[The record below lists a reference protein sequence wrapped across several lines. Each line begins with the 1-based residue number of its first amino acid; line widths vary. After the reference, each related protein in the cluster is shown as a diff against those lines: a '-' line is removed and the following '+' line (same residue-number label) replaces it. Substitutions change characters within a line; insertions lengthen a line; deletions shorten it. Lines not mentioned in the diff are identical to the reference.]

1 MPELKA
7 ARLAAGAILAGLMA
21 TGSVLAQTAPLGE
34 QVPTLKVVY
43 YAADM
48 GPEFEQSA
56 RALSAEWQKLGLDL
70 QLVPVQF
77 STFVSQFIVGGQLE
91 DIGVFTVGADPDRVD
106 PAYWVHD
113 IAACGQRRNG
123 SKFCDEAYTEMAT
136 AQRSM
141 IDSAERIAAVHRLQ
155 EKFVE

>member
-1 MPELKA
+1 MTSRGLVSTLAIGAMLAAPAVWAQSTLGEPVPEL
-7 ARLAAGAILAGLMA
+7 
-21 TGSVLAQTAPLGE
+21 E
-34 QVPTLKVVY
+34 VVY

-56 RALSAEWQKLGLDL
+56 RALADDWRKLGLEIQL
-70 QLVPVQF
+70 QPVQF

-106 PAYWVHD
+106 PTYWVYD

-123 SKFCDEAYTEMAT
+123 SKWCNEQYTEAAA
-136 AQRSM
+136 AQRQ
-141 IDSAERIAAVHRLQ
+141 ILDPE
-155 EKFVE
+155 E